1 MWEFW
6 KNRGGSTQIPLPF
19 FTVFNMGDPQKINV
33 PKVLKCKINHDFFL
47 SKTWHSQTGGGEG
60 GDLGKIP
67 TFSRCIF
74 LATSLRVASWL
85 LGYSQLSGT
94 FPNQPGQPSFIY
106 WSVIGGGRKGFLVWF
121 PDWQMQVEQSD
132 YGFPLRCCFILSF
145 NKKPVNSQH
154 WPSIPPL
161 DNEMQWFP
169 TLDQNF
175 YFAACGKSSR

>member
-1 MWEFW
+1 MQNKPWFFSL
-6 KNRGGSTQIPLPF
+6 KNMTFTNGGRGG
-19 FTVFNMGDPQKINV
+19 
-33 PKVLKCKINHDFFL
+33 
-47 SKTWHSQTGGGEG
+47 GG
-60 GDLGKIP
+60 LGKNSHIFP
-67 TFSRCIF
+67 LFF